1 MVISLHACDII
12 TDFCLYNAL
21 KWNSKYIFS
30 VPCCQHELNKTI
42 KNNDLNIVLKHG
54 LLKERFSSILTDS
67 IRGEILNNMG
77 YDVNLMEFVDF
88 SHTPKNILIRAVK
101 NENKKIVDNSSVKE
115 ILERFNINQT
125 LYRLL
130 EENK

>member
-1 MVISLHACDII
+1 
-12 TDFCLYNAL
+12 
-21 KWNSKYIFS
+21 
-30 VPCCQHELNKTI
+30 
-42 KNNDLNIVLKHG
+42 
-54 LLKERFSSILTDS
+54 
-67 IRGEILNNMG
+67 MG